1 LKNVFTQYVNKQR
14 LPLYN
19 EQKQAFEMPLSDI
32 RIIMKTWFWGHK
44 RFAKKHIYEWSSWGI
59 ATLPTSRCLYQ

>member
-32 RIIMKTWFWGHK
+32 RIIMKAWF
-44 RFAKKHIYEWSSWGI
+44 
-59 ATLPTSRCLYQ
+59 